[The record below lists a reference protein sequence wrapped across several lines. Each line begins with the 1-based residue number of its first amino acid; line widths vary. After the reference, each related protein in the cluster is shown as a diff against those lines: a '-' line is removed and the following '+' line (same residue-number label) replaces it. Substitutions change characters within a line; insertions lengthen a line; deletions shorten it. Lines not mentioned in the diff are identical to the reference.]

1 MGWLESP
8 MTFIWLVYFSI
19 AELLS
24 FMPSQAAACILI
36 SEEASA
42 ENYSGNYACA
52 SMHEAIFRFVRFI
65 WENASHDNVV
75 AFGTIT
81 VSVFTYTLWRSTNK
95 LWDAAKEQARITEN
109 GFAQLEGPV
118 IEASNLTL
126 DWIQGPIRVDD
137 KPPIV
142 NIWLKNRGRGPGFIV
157 RACGHFV
164 LLPGGRIPTEPPYRE
179 IRISNMALGAGEQT
193 DHALQFPLEV
203 PRSEEGATIHGG
215 TFFYGFV
222 EYRGVFGGVSTWAWG
237 FSPNAQT
244 ARFTVAGGTKYN
256 YRKYEPDRKG

>member
-8 MTFIWLVYFSI
+8 MALVWLAYFSI
-19 AELLS
+19 AEFLS
-24 FMPSQAAACILI
+24 LMPSEVSSCVLI

-109 GFAQLEGPV
+109 GFAQSGTDP
-118 IEASNLTL
+118 
-126 DWIQGPIRVDD
+126 
-137 KPPIV
+137 
-142 NIWLKNRGRGPGFIV
+142 GRRQAADRKHLAQKSRARTGF
-157 RACGHFV
+157 
-164 LLPGGRIPTEPPYRE
+164 YRE
-179 IRISNMALGAGEQT
+179 GLRAFCFAPRREDTNRAAL
-193 DHALQFPLEV
+193 
-203 PRSEEGATIHGG
+203 
-215 TFFYGFV
+215 
-222 EYRGVFGGVSTWAWG
+222 
-237 FSPNAQT
+237 
-244 ARFTVAGGTKYN
+244 
-256 YRKYEPDRKG
+256 